1 MITHLYSC
9 RYTSGGFIVNNTYVQ
24 GSVLCL
30 SNLVL
35 HWRVQGLADITVDS
49 LAVLDIIKPKPGGD
63 PHNSA
68 TIITIDTCLTMKQK
82 HNLMCCQRP

>member
-35 HWRVQGLADITVDS
+35 HWNVQGLADITVDS
-49 LAVLDIIKPKPGGD
+49 LAVLDIIKPKPGDD
-63 PHNSA
+63 PYNSA
-68 TIITIDTCLTMKQK
+68 TIITIDICLTMAQK
-82 HNLMCCQRP
+82 HNLMCCQSP